1 MLTKIKRRSLLLVL
15 LAAWLGAA
23 GCGSDDDEG
32 APIPAD
38 QAEVLLAQLEIVENR
53 LNQGSVGACQDVFT
67 HPESPNQPTVD
78 GILTQIPQDVDPD
91 VRSSLDQS
99 FQRLWDLVDQ
109 ECDERQPDEPA
120 QPEPDPEPTQ
130 TETEEEPTE
139 TEPPEEEPTD
149 PEETPL
155 PPEGD
160 GDNEGEVPP
169 GNGNGNGL
177 GNGVG
182 NGGGIGPGAEA
193 GSE

>member
-15 LAAWLGAA
+15 LAACLGTA

-38 QAEVLLAQLEIVENR
+38 QAEALLAQLEIVQNR
-53 LNQGSVGACQDVFT
+53 LEQGSVGACQDVFT

-91 VRSSLDQS
+91 VRSSLEQS

-120 QPEPDPEPTQ
+120 QPEPEPEEPTQ
-130 TETEEEPTE
+130 TETDEEPTE
-139 TEPPEEEPTD
+139 TEPPAEEEPTD

-169 GNGNGNGL
+169 GNGNGNG
-177 GNGVG
+177 VG
-182 NGGGIGPGAEA
+182 NGGGVGPGAGVGGE
-193 GSE
+193 